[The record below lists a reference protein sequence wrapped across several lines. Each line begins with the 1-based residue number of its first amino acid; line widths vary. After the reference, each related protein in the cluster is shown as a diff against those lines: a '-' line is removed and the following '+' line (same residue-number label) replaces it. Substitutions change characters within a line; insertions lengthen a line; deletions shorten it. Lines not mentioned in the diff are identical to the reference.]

1 MHAGRLWRLPSCM
14 LYKMLESGRTMT
26 MVRDESM
33 VVDWSVQRKSTDTKG
48 SSLTHRMPFMAPSAN
63 RPGLNRC
70 AEAGH

>member
-1 MHAGRLWRLPSCM
+1 
-14 LYKMLESGRTMT
+14 MT